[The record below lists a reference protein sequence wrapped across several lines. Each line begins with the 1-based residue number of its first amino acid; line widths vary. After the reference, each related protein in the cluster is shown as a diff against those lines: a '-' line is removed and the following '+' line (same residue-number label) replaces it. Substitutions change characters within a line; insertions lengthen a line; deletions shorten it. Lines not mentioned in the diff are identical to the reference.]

1 MPLFLTFQN
10 CLSVLNQEYIINDY
24 VLEKSRSLNT
34 EEFFSSVE
42 RTFYMVSD
50 CMISRFFLV
59 NNSLIKVKSLKI
71 SVSDT
76 QLII

>member
-34 EEFFSSVE
+34 EEFFSRVE
-42 RTFYMVSD
+42 FYMWHHILYGVRLHD
-50 CMISRFFLV
+50 F
-59 NNSLIKVKSLKI
+59 KI
-71 SVSDT
+71 FPC
-76 QLII
+76 Q